1 MGSEGAYYTC
11 ELYFYH
17 HCMVQI
23 SGCMLYVCVHFLVS
37 LASLYINRILQQGTD
52 DSDNDNSDDD
62 NMITMMITTVMTQVQ

>member
-1 MGSEGAYYTC
+1 
-11 ELYFYH
+11 
-17 HCMVQI
+17 
-23 SGCMLYVCVHFLVS
+23 MLYVCVHFLVS